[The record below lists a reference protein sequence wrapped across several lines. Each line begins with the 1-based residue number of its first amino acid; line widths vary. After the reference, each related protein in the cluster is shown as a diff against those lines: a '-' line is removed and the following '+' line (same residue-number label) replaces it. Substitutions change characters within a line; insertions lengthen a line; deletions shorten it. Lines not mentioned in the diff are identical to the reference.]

1 VMMIKALGAAP
12 RLAIARPVTYWNLDV
27 F

>member
-1 VMMIKALGAAP
+1 MIKALGAAP